1 MNGTNVLS
9 IDSKNESYYFTD
21 YSKERLFNHLK
32 ALWGKRDDLKYDLKC
47 HPPTSTKSKRELNLR
62 TIESCI
68 YQIQS
73 LIISRI
79 LKSEYDFNSV
89 KEDLQGYDTFLSR
102 SESLSPVRRAIEERV
117 IEERRRAEFQRIKK
131 ERISERKR
139 LISTYV
145 WRITF
150 YALFLGLLFM
160 TFIYPFI
167 H

>member
-1 MNGTNVLS
+1 MNGTNALS

-32 ALWGKRDDLKYDLKC
+32 TLWGKRDDLKYDLKC

-62 TIESCI
+62 TLESNI

-89 KEDLQGYDTFLSR
+89 KEDLQGYDKFLLR
-102 SESLSPVRRAIEERV
+102 SDSLSPVRRVIEERV
-117 IEERRRAEFQRIKK
+117 VEEKRRAEFQRIKK
-131 ERISERKR
+131 ERISERKK
-139 LISTYV
+139 LIANYL
-145 WRITF
+145 WRIVG
-150 YALFLGLLFM
+150 YAIFLGSLFM
-160 TFIYPFI
+160 MIYPFI
-167 H
+167 N

>member
-1 MNGTNVLS
+1 MNGTNALS

-47 HPPTSTKSKRELNLR
+47 HPPTSTKSERELNLR
-62 TIESCI
+62 TIESYI

-89 KEDLQGYDTFLSR
+89 KEDLQGYDTFLLR
-102 SESLSPVRRAIEERV
+102 SDSLSPIRRAIEERA
-117 IEERRRAEFQRIKK
+117 IEQRRRAEFQRIKK

-145 WRITF
+145 WRITC
-150 YALFLGLLFM
+150 YALFLVLLFM
-160 TFIYPFI
+160 TFIFPFI

>member
-1 MNGTNVLS
+1 MNGTNALS

-32 ALWGKRDDLKYDLKC
+32 TLWGKRDDLKYDLKC

-62 TIESCI
+62 TLESYI

-89 KEDLQGYDTFLSR
+89 KEDLQGYDKFLLR
-102 SESLSPVRRAIEERV
+102 SDSLSPVRRAIEERDV
-117 IEERRRAEFQRIKK
+117 EEKRRAEFQRIKK
-131 ERISERKR
+131 ERISERKK
-139 LISTYV
+139 LIANYL
-145 WRITF
+145 WRIVG
-150 YALFLGLLFM
+150 YAIFLGSLFM
-160 TFIYPFI
+160 MIYPFI
-167 H
+167 N